1 MKNKKICITLSRV
14 FPQTHSRRGEPTGFK
29 DKLASG
35 SKMHTI
41 RSNYDLWA
49 LNAEKMQRGGYTLS
63 IRQWIDKPYRSKQ
76 REIHSQNEPI
86 SVQRVRMHYNSKT
99 DNIDV
104 QVEHTL
110 VDTEYIA
117 KNDGL
122 SLEDFKDW
130 FFGSVRH
137 QEDADFNGV
146 VIHFKTFSY

>member
-1 MKNKKICITLSRV
+1 MKKKICITLSRV
-14 FPQTHSRRGEPTGFK
+14 FPQTHSRRGEPTGFS

-35 SKMHTI
+35 AKKHTI
-41 RSNYDLWA
+41 RRNYDLWR

-76 REIHSQNEPI
+76 REIHTQNEPI
-86 SVQRVRMHYNSKT
+86 RVQKVVMHYDSKN
-99 DNIDV
+99 DSINV
-104 QVEHTL
+104 SVEHNL
-110 VDTEYIA
+110 VDAEYIA

-137 QEDADFNGV
+137 KEDADFKGV
-146 VIHFKTFSY
+146 VIHFRPFSY

>member
-1 MKNKKICITLSRV
+1 MKKKICITLSRV
-14 FPQTHSRRGEPTGFK
+14 FPQTHSRRGEPTGFG

-35 SKMHTI
+35 AKKHTI
-41 RSNYDLWA
+41 RRNYDLWR

-76 REIHSQNEPI
+76 REIHTQNEPI
-86 SVQRVRMHYNSKT
+86 RVQRVSMRYNSKT
-99 DNIDV
+99 DSIDV
-104 QVEHTL
+104 SVEHTL

-117 KNDGL
+117 RNDGL

-137 QEDADFNGV
+137 KEDADFKGV
-146 VIHFKTFSY
+146 VIHFKPFSY